1 MVYDPRIRA
10 GIFAGESGG
19 DYNALFGYQNRP
31 DGRFSDINLTSM
43 PISDVLAFTDPSGP
57 YAQYVKGQV
66 GRVATPVGAYQVVG
80 STLRDAVNAL
90 GIDPN
95 TPFSPATQDRIGQWI
110 LENQGTGAWEGYSPN
125 ASPIQISTSGVND
138 MPITPQQPMG
148 LLGQLGIQKQDPMAT
163 DQTALPFYQ
172 RDRFKDSMGAL
183 AMAFN
188 ELRMN
193 PSQAI
198 PQAVMAGRENRA
210 AEQQNNRTVE
220 WLRSQPNGER
230 FAQLAE
236 AVGAGPALQM
246 YQEAIKPQE
255 SFQTLSG
262 QQLIDMGMA
271 GANPN
276 ALYKVNQ
283 ATGEISQVGGAG
295 TTINMGDQL
304 TPFDEAAQKFQVEM
318 YGTMAASA
326 PNAQAT
332 LGQVDMLDTLL
343 EQSGSGFAQG
353 LSKFVFD
360 TFGIDTQGS
369 AAAAANAL
377 ISQLVPA
384 QRPQGSGTMSDADLA
399 LYRSSLPQLQ
409 QSPEGNKLII
419 DGMRALA
426 QYNLATARIAGQVLN
441 GQIDPATADQ
451 MIIDLGN
458 PLKEVNDRIKAIGGQ
473 PAATPTAPAA
483 PAAGDVVNGY
493 RFKGGDPADA
503 NNWEPI

>member
-138 MPITPQQPMG
+138 MPMTPQQPMG

-193 PSQAI
+193 PSQAV
-198 PQAVMAGRENRA
+198 PQAVMAGRESRA

-246 YQEAIKPQE
+246 YQEAIKGAD
-255 SFQTLSG
+255 QTAAEQNFAAYQRILATQG
-262 QQLIDMGMA
+262 KEAADRFLTMA
-271 GANPN
+271 
-276 ALYKVNQ
+276 K
-283 ATGEISQVGGAG
+283 GG
-295 TTINMGDQL
+295 TSINMPAQIGTIPAGYRVEYDVNNMPVAMVPVAGGPAD
-304 TPFDEAAQKFQVEM
+304 TEAKV
-318 YGTMAASA
+318 
-326 PNAQAT
+326 
-332 LGQVDMLDTLL
+332 
-343 EQSGSGFAQG
+343 
-353 LSKFVFD
+353 
-360 TFGIDTQGS
+360 
-369 AAAAANAL
+369 AAAADEARARNQGVQENVAVKTIDDLVATLDQGGIFDLPEAGIYGEL
-377 ISQLVPA
+377 ISPINQEARDFANKLSTVQSIVAFDRLQQMRDASKTGGALGAVSTNELDLLV
-384 QRPQGSGTMSDADLA
+384 
-399 LYRSSLPQLQ
+399 SSLGTLQ
-409 QSPEGNKLII
+409 QSTSPA
-419 DGMRALA
+419 ALRESLLNIKRIMTKIEQDPVA
-426 QYNLATARIAGQVLN
+426 SQYYYGGQQ
-441 GQIDPATADQ
+441 GA
-451 MIIDLGN
+451 
-458 PLKEVNDRIKAIGGQ
+458 GQ
-473 PAATPTAPAA
+473 PAA
-483 PAAGDVVNGY
+483 
-493 RFKGGDPADA
+493 GGGFTVTGTLGT
-503 NNWEPI
+503 N

>member
-1 MVYDPRIRA
+1 MANMQNMSPQAMAAWQALTQSWGQPLVPTSAYRDPAYNESVGGARGSQHIHGNAFDVPTAGMTPEQRAALIQQARAAGFQGFGGYDNSLHFDVGPSRTW
-10 GIFAGESGG
+10 GP
-19 DYNALFGYQNRP
+19 DYTGATTP
-31 DGRFSDINLTSM
+31 DWL
-43 PISDVLAFTDPSGP
+43 
-57 YAQYVKGQV
+57 KE
-66 GRVATPVGAYQVVG
+66 
-80 STLRDAVNAL
+80 AL
-90 GIDPN
+90 GSAPV
-95 TPFSPATQDRIGQWI
+95 
-110 LENQGTGAWEGYSPN
+110 
-125 ASPIQISTSGVND
+125 QISTSGVND
-138 MPITPQQPMG
+138 MPMTPQQPMG
-148 LLGQLGIQKQDPMAT
+148 LLGQLGIQKQDPLAT

-193 PSQAI
+193 PSQAV
-198 PQAVMAGRENRA
+198 PQAIMAGRENRA

-246 YQEAIKPQE
+246 YQEAMKPQE

-304 TPFDEAAQKFQVEM
+304 TPFDEAAQKFQVQM
-318 YGTMAASA
+318 YGDMAASA
-326 PNAQAT
+326 PTAQAT

-343 EQSGSGFAQG
+343 SQGGSGFAQG
-353 LSKFVFD
+353 LSQFVFD
-360 TFGIDTQGS
+360 TVGIDTRGS

-384 QRPQGSGTMSDADLA
+384 QRPQGSGTMSDADLN

-409 QSPEGNKLII
+409 ASPEGNKII
-419 DGMRALA
+419 VDGMRALA
-426 QYNLATARIAGQVLN
+426 QYNLATSRIAAQVLN
-441 GQIDPATADQ
+441 GQIDPATADK

-458 PLKEVNDRIKAIGGQ
+458 PLAEVNDRIKAMGGQ
-473 PAATPTAPAA
+473 SA
-483 PAAGDVVNGY
+483 PAAGNAPAVGTVSEGY